1 MLRIVLDM
9 RIFTQLIFVFALLFF
24 SSACERDDSFQ
35 ELRKEG
41 IKNTPRRK
49 DNWFDKS
56 FSVNKEDK
64 IDPYGDLSRDDY
76 QDLAVRRQ
84 SDIGNKGIVKPELA
98 LPKFDDLLV
107 EEEQSSLIND
117 KLVSIS
123 VNEDVP
129 VKEVLI
135 ELARRAEI
143 DVEID
148 KEIEGSIIFIA
159 KDKPFSEVIERIAK
173 IANLRYKISDGVLQ
187 ISRDTPFIRAYK
199 FNILDISR
207 DSQSSVTSS
216 FQVGGGGGGEGQAN
230 INSGSTSQLDIRSGD
245 GDMWKDIETGI
256 NEMLNRYSLSQG
268 AVAQQGQAQN
278 AGNNQNTSQSSI
290 LSLNKK
296 AGLITVLA
304 NSNQHEAI
312 KEYLDSIHISLTS
325 QVLIEAKVLEV
336 TLDDRYSSGINW
348 NLLPKVDQ
356 VSNGFAL
363 GGNFGANAAVDD
375 LGLLASAGNDALK
388 FSVLP
393 TELFGDKYSLDASV
407 EFLQTFGTTRSL
419 ANPRI
424 SAMNNQYAVL
434 NFSRNVVYFD
444 VQLQQQQQQATGVTP
459 VLNNFSVTSQ
469 IKTVPVGVILG
480 LQPSIDLSRSEIS
493 MSVRPTLTRSTTS
506 VDNPG
511 VTIIARQLGI
521 NTDDLNSD
529 IPVVEVRE
537 LDTVFK
543 VKNGQIMVIGGLLE
557 ERADNTDA
565 GLPGLADIPYIG
577 NAFKRVEREVQTIET
592 VIFMK
597 ASIVPGKGVSVEDK
611 EYYNTFTST
620 RRKFFEE

>member
-1 MLRIVLDM
+1 M
-9 RIFTQLIFVFALLFF
+9 RILTQLLFIFTLLFLN
-24 SSACERDDSFQ
+24 SACERDDYFQ

-49 DNWFDKS
+49 DNWFDKN

-76 QDLAVRRQ
+76 QDLAIRRG
-84 SDIGNKGIVKPELA
+84 SDLNKGIIKPKLA

-107 EEEQSSLIND
+107 EEEQNSLIND

-123 VNEDVP
+123 VNEDVS

-135 ELARRAEI
+135 ELARRAEV

-199 FNILDISR
+199 FNVLDISR

-256 NEMLNRYSLSQG
+256 NEMLSRYSLPQG
-268 AVAQQGQAQN
+268 SVPQGQRQN
-278 AGNNQNTSQSSI
+278 VGGNQNNSQSSI

-304 NSNQHEAI
+304 NSRQHDAI
-312 KEYLDSIHISLTS
+312 KEYLDSVHISLTS

-336 TLDDRYSSGINW
+336 TLDDKYSSGINW
-348 NLLPKVDQ
+348 NLLPKAGQ
-356 VSNGFAL
+356 ASNGFAL
-363 GGNFGANAAVDD
+363 GGNFGANSAVDD
-375 LGLLASAGNDALK
+375 LGSLASAGSDALK

-393 TELFGDKYSLDASV
+393 TELFGDSYSLDASV

-480 LQPSIDLSRSEIS
+480 LQPSIDLNRSEIS

-597 ASIVPGKGVSVEDK
+597 ASIVPGKGVSIEDK